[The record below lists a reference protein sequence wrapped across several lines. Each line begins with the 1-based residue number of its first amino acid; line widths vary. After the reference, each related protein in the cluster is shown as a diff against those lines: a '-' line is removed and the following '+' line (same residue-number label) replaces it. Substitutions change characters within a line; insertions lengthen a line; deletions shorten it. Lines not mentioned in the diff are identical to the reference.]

1 MAAIL
6 ICELHKILAAMSTG
20 HRLQSWHVP
29 PMDAAQL
36 ADDSGDP
43 LRVPRRS
50 AEVPDVIAFAV
61 AIVCCIWK
69 KRSHR

>member
-1 MAAIL
+1 MALLVEHLTKLDERSEYFGMAAIL

-20 HRLQSWHVP
+20 HRPQSWHVP

-43 LRVPRRS
+43 L
-50 AEVPDVIAFAV
+50 
-61 AIVCCIWK
+61 
-69 KRSHR
+69 